1 MTIAGRTGA
10 LLDLA
15 GELTDKMAEKLD
27 ELIENVD
34 YLEFSQDVPAGA
46 SSHHRTAT
54 QYALTTRGFGRE
66 RDFRRDRSQYS
77 HD

>member
-10 LLDLA
+10 LPDLA
-15 GELTDKMAEKLD
+15 GEPAEKLD

-54 QYALTTRGFGRE
+54 QYALTTRGFGQE
-66 RDFRRDRSQYS
+66 RDFRLDRFQYS